1 MLGPCQV
8 PPLPNQNLSPFQDVR
23 AHHIGVST
31 QVYLSKPSILLRD
44 RPVLQQLEGDIFK
57 RLDFVRY
64 RHTLFGWGQDPTQKV
79 FSLCLYHPPAGSYPT
94 ARACAYF
101 SWAHA
106 LRARARLV
114 TPQTLLKRFV
124 VVSFRHSQKG
134 RSPEEP
140 APCRSYDTPLSLR
153 ASEARAAGR
162 IY

>member
-114 TPQTLLKRFV
+114 TPQTLLKRFRDILKKDAHPRNQRRV
-124 VVSFRHSQKG
+124 GVTTHRFPSALRK
-134 RSPEEP
+134 P
-140 APCRSYDTPLSLR
+140 APRVEFTDTR
-153 ASEARAAGR
+153 
-162 IY
+162 